1 MKYLILITILSI
13 IFPKNSSFA
22 NINSSTLETNSKNNF
37 SLKRI
42 NNSLR
47 ENIGN
52 LKNKKILIR
61 DQKKSSLRRNKRRL
75 RLREVSARIG
85 VRGLLDTGE
94 LEKGNLSIDYEALNW
109 VESQEVS
116 EIESIKFLN
125 E

>member
-1 MKYLILITILSI
+1 MNYLILITILSI
-13 IFPKNSSFA
+13 VFLKNSSFA
-22 NINSSTLETNSKNNF
+22 NSNSSTLETNSKNNF

-47 ENIGN
+47 ENIGS
-52 LKNKKILIR
+52 LKNEKILIR

-94 LEKGNLSIDYEALNW
+94 LEKGNLSIDYEALNSI
-109 VESQEVS
+109 ESQEIS

>member
-1 MKYLILITILSI
+1 MKYLILITILSVV
-13 IFPKNSSFA
+13 FLKNSSFA
-22 NINSSTLETNSKNNF
+22 NSNSSTLKANSKNNF

-47 ENIGN
+47 ENMGN

-61 DQKKSSLRRNKRRL
+61 DQKKSSLSRNKMRL

>member
-1 MKYLILITILSI
+1 MRYLILITILSI
-13 IFPKNSSFA
+13 VFLKNSSFA
-22 NINSSTLETNSKNNF
+22 NSNSSALGTNSKNNF
-37 SLKRI
+37 TLKRI

-47 ENIGN
+47 ENREN

-116 EIESIKFLN
+116 DIESIKFLN

>member
-13 IFPKNSSFA
+13 VISQNSSFA
-22 NINSSTLETNSKNNF
+22 NSNSSNLRTESENNLSLEK
-37 SLKRI
+37 I

-47 ENIGN
+47 ENMEN

-61 DQKKSSLRRNKRRL
+61 EQNKSSSKRNKKRY

-85 VRGLLDTGE
+85 VRGLLDIGE
-94 LEKGNLSIDYEALNW
+94 LEKGNLSIDYEALSW
-109 VESQEVS
+109 VESQEKS

>member
-13 IFPKNSSFA
+13 VFLKNSSFA
-22 NINSSTLETNSKNNF
+22 NSNSSTLKNNPENNF

-47 ENIGN
+47 ENVEN
-52 LKNKKILIR
+52 LKNQKILIR

-75 RLREVSARIG
+75 RLRVVSARIG

>member
-13 IFPKNSSFA
+13 VFLINSSFP
-22 NINSSTLETNSKNNF
+22 NSNS
-37 SLKRI
+37 
-42 NNSLR
+42 
-47 ENIGN
+47 
-52 LKNKKILIR
+52 
-61 DQKKSSLRRNKRRL
+61 RNKRRL

>member
-13 IFPKNSSFA
+13 IFLKNSSFA
-22 NINSSTLETNSKNNF
+22 NSNSSTLETNSKNNF

-47 ENIGN
+47 ENIRN

>member
-13 IFPKNSSFA
+13 VFLKNSSFA
-22 NINSSTLETNSKNNF
+22 NSNSSTLGTNLKNNF

-47 ENIGN
+47 ENMGN

-61 DQKKSSLRRNKRRL
+61 DQKRSSLSRNKRRL

-85 VRGLLDTGE
+85 VRGLLDTDE